1 MAPSESVMGCS
12 SQITHAL
19 GQFRANPRSSG
30 VDHPAMP
37 ERFMEGRRSTVLA
50 RFRAA
55 IERRAVCYGGR
66 GNLVAVEHLQ
76 MQ

>member
-1 MAPSESVMGCS
+1 VTPSESVMGCS

-19 GQFRANPRSSG
+19 GQFGANPRSSG

-37 ERFMEGRRSTVLA
+37 ERIMEGRRSAVVA

-55 IERRAVCYGGR
+55 IQRRTVCYGGR
-66 GNLVAVEHLQ
+66 GNRVAVEHLQ